1 MDCSNVFKNKKDRS
15 HVTEHYNTFLSTFFV
30 FVSFAFFFI
39 KMSENV
45 FDEFAQIVKSYS
57 YITDAADAAKQFAEK
72 TQFEQR

>member
-1 MDCSNVFKNKKDRS
+1 
-15 HVTEHYNTFLSTFFV
+15 
-30 FVSFAFFFI
+30 
-39 KMSENV
+39 MSENV